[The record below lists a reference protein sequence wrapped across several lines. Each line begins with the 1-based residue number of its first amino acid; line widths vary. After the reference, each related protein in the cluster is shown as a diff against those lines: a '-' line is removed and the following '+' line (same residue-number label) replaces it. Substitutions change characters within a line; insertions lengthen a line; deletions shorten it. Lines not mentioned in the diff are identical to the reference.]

1 MQTDRDQM
9 NKTNRIPNS
18 SPSSEQNRTRPI
30 IITIEHAGLRYL
42 IVNGLGVSRF
52 SSIVQ
57 QYEWLNGSQYKSI
70 ELVKSDWVATRKS
83 PPSAIDY
90 WGFDESIV
98 RNIWEDKARIALNQQ
113 LTRARK
119 NAMAKENTTN
129 IIDCLD
135 KGPTWI
141 NNDDWN
147 QMIKDVWS
155 TPEFQ
160 RRSESARR
168 NRLSQTDGKISTH
181 SGGTVSFASYRANMQ
196 EEAGGKEPPWD
207 DVFSALHQS
216 TKQSGSFVDNKSK
229 KVVENYKM
237 EMISK
242 YGTDRENHPSFD
254 GAAWCAASGGVTKG
268 RVYGAPRMPK
278 SIVSPSSSSHSYSV
292 ESSYPSSSYRAL
304 QEEIKKKDDLIFA
317 MKRQMDSMQ
326 EYLVNNLGYHGGT
339 SNIDQGM
346 PSPLTPSIPPHMAPQ
361 IMTSMG
367 PTSQPIYRPT
377 PRPLYPDQ
385 QYHGSSSQPE
395 P

>member
-1 MQTDRDQM
+1 
-9 NKTNRIPNS
+9 
-18 SPSSEQNRTRPI
+18 
-30 IITIEHAGLRYL
+30 
-42 IVNGLGVSRF
+42 
-52 SSIVQ
+52 
-57 QYEWLNGSQYKSI
+57 
-70 ELVKSDWVATRKS
+70 
-83 PPSAIDY
+83 
-90 WGFDESIV
+90 
-98 RNIWEDKARIALNQQ
+98 
-113 LTRARK
+113 
-119 NAMAKENTTN
+119 
-129 IIDCLD
+129 
-135 KGPTWI
+135 
-141 NNDDWN
+141 
-147 QMIKDVWS
+147 MIKDVWS